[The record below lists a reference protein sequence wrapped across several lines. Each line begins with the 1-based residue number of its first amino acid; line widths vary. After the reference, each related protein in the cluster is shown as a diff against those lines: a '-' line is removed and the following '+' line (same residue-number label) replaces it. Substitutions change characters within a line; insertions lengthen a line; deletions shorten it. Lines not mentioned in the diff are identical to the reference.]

1 MFRNEPNNFH
11 RRYHHHQL
19 NHHHHLFNLL
29 DLDFLFSTNQLLLQ
43 TPPGIKVHLRF
54 SPLHFFS
61 FSFNELSTFTTTV
74 SFSLSSRIISTL
86 SVVVPRLL
94 KRCSMVVDEN
104 DNDNEDQEFTGKECT
119 PVFLPSTLLTV
130 AAAKRSHPLLPLFTL
145 PSN

>member
-19 NHHHHLFNLL
+19 NHHHHLFNL
-29 DLDFLFSTNQLLLQ
+29 DLDFFSFLTNLLQ

-130 AAAKRSHPLLPLFTL
+130 AAAKRSHL
-145 PSN
+145 PSSSLPFTFN